1 MGRGKGR
8 VSTWAAWVNGGKK
21 GVGVM
26 GIQRL
31 HSRDGRGFKH
41 FVFRLHLAR
50 FLQQTMLRSF
60 ASSCLGMGRFK
71 RGPNFGTR

>member
-1 MGRGKGR
+1 MGKGER
-8 VSTWAAWVNGGKK
+8 KGLNVGGVGEWGKK

-41 FVFRLHLAR
+41 FVFILHDFCNRRCSAP
-50 FLQQTMLRSF
+50 SP
-60 ASSCLGMGRFK
+60 AAAWE
-71 RGPNFGTR
+71 

>member
-1 MGRGKGR
+1 MGKGER
-8 VSTWAAWVNGGKK
+8 KGLNVGGVGEWGKK

-31 HSRDGRGFKH
+31 HSRDGRGLKH